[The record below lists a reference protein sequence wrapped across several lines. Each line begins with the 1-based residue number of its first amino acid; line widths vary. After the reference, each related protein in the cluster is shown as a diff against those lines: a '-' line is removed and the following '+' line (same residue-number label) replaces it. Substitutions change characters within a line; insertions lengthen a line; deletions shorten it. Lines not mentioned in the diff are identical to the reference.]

1 MPRNPNKTD
10 YSQGFPG
17 GFEVFASI
25 NDPRDGGHTLHH
37 FGEILFIAFA
47 GVLCGVRSYELM
59 EEFGEL
65 REDWLRKWLKL
76 PNGVPCANTFS
87 RVFQAIEPTAF
98 AGCIAEHLA
107 RLGFAMEG
115 GQIAIDGK
123 ALRGSRSGE
132 TTHLHAVS
140 AWACE
145 AGITLAQAFVGEKTN
160 EITAIPELL
169 AMLNL
174 KGAVVTID
182 AMGTQ
187 RAIAEK
193 IINSGGD
200 YILSVKGNQGRLHDE
215 TRDQFAFALRH
226 LDPARL
232 DPARLDPARLDPKRW
247 SFAQTKESGHD
258 RTETR
263 QTVVCHDLQWMDPAI
278 RAEWKGLAS
287 LIMIHRHTL
296 LGAGKTRSET
306 SYYMSSLKDVRA
318 PAMLGYI
325 RGHWAIENSCHWVL
339 DAIYREDHNQTR
351 DRNSAANHSILRR
364 MALNAHNRMPF
375 EGKKRKS
382 LPKRE
387 LRATHDPQY
396 LEQLL
401 SLM

>member
-1 MPRNPNKTD
+1 MPRNPNKID
-10 YSQGFPG
+10 YSCGFPQ

-25 NDPRDGGHTLHH
+25 QDPRNGGNTRHH

-47 GVLCGVRSYELM
+47 AVLCGVRTYELM
-59 EEFGEL
+59 EGFAEL

-76 PNGVPCANTFS
+76 PNGIPCYNTFS
-87 RVFQAIEPTAF
+87 RVFQAIEPGAF
-98 AGCIAEHLA
+98 AACIAEHLE
-107 RLGFAMEG
+107 RIGFEMQG

-145 AGITLAQAFVGEKTN
+145 AGITLAQAFVGEKSN

-169 AMLNL
+169 EMLNL

-187 RAIAEK
+187 RAIASKIVEK
-193 IINSGGD
+193 GGH

-215 TRDQFAFALRH
+215 IRDQFAFALRQ
-226 LDPARL
+226 LDPASL
-232 DPARLDPARLDPKRW
+232 DPARW
-247 SFAQTKESGHD
+247 SFAQTIDNGHD
-258 RTETR
+258 RSETR
-263 QTVVCHDLQWMDPAI
+263 QIMVCHNLGWMDPAV
-278 RAEWKGLAS
+278 REEWKGLS
-287 LIMIHRHTL
+287 SVIMVHRHTVV
-296 LGAGKTRSET
+296 GAGKTRSET
-306 SYYMSSLKDVRA
+306 CYYMSSLDGIRA
-318 PAMLGYI
+318 AELLAYI
-325 RGHWAIENSCHWVL
+325 RSHWNIENCCHWVL

-364 MALNAHNRMPF
+364 MALNAHNRMPGT
-375 EGKKRKS
+375 GKRRNS

-387 LRATHDPQY
+387 MRASLDPAY

-401 SLM
+401 SLV

>member
-1 MPRNPNKTD
+1 MPRNPNKID
-10 YSQGFPG
+10 YSGGLPQ

-25 NDPRDGGHTLHH
+25 QDPRNGGNTRHH

-47 GVLCGVRSYELM
+47 AVLCGVRTYELM
-59 EEFGEL
+59 EGFAEL

-76 PNGVPCANTFS
+76 PHGIPCYNTFS

-98 AGCIAEHLA
+98 AACIAEHLG
-107 RLGFAMEG
+107 RLGFEMQG

-123 ALRGSRSGE
+123 ALRGSRSGQ

-145 AGITLAQAFVGEKTN
+145 AGITLAQTFVGEKTN

-169 AMLNL
+169 DMLNL

-187 RAIAEK
+187 RAIAGKIVEK
-193 IINSGGD
+193 QGD

-215 TRDQFAFALRH
+215 IRDQFTFALRQ
-226 LDPARL
+226 LDPANL
-232 DPARLDPARLDPKRW
+232 DPQRW
-247 SFAQTKESGHD
+247 SFAQTKDHGHD
-258 RTETR
+258 RSETR
-263 QTVVCHDLQWMDPAI
+263 QIMVCHELGWMDPTI
-278 RAEWKGLAS
+278 REEWKGLTCV
-287 LIMIHRHTL
+287 IMVHRHTVV
-296 LGAGKTRSET
+296 GAGKIRSET
-306 SYYMSSLKDVRA
+306 SYHMSSLQDVRA
-318 PAMLGYI
+318 AEMLAYI
-325 RGHWAIENSCHWVL
+325 RAHWDIENRCHWVL

-351 DRNSAANHSILRR
+351 DRTSAANHSTLRR
-364 MALNAHNRMPF
+364 MALNAHNRMADT
-375 EGKKRKS
+375 GKRRNS

-387 LRATHDPQY
+387 MRAALDPAY

-401 SLM
+401 SLV

>member
-1 MPRNPNKTD
+1 MPRNPDKTD
-10 YSQGFPG
+10 YSKGFPE
-17 GFEVFASI
+17 GFEVFASLC
-25 NDPRDGGHTLHH
+25 DPRDGGHTLHH

-76 PNGVPCANTFS
+76 PNGIPCANTFS
-87 RVFQAIEPTAF
+87 RVFQAIQPTAF

-145 AGITLAQAFVGEKTN
+145 AGVTLAQAFVGEKTN

-169 AMLNL
+169 EMLNL

-187 RAIAEK
+187 RAIAGKIVEK
-193 IINSGGD
+193 GGD

-215 TRDQFAFALRH
+215 IRDQFAFALRQ
-226 LDPARL
+226 LDPKAL
-232 DPARLDPARLDPKRW
+232 DSKRW
-247 SFAQTKESGHD
+247 SFAQTKDNGHD
-258 RTETR
+258 RAETR
-263 QTVVCHDLQWMDPAI
+263 QIMACHDLEWMEPTI
-278 RAEWKGLAS
+278 RDEWKGLACV
-287 LIMIHRHTL
+287 IMVHRQTL

-306 SYYMSSLKDVRA
+306 SYYMSSLKDIRA
-318 PAMLGYI
+318 AGLLDYI
-325 RGHWAIENSCHWVL
+325 RGHWSIENRCHWVL

-387 LRATHDPQY
+387 LRATHDTDY

>member
-1 MPRNPNKTD
+1 MPRNPHKTD
-10 YSQGFPG
+10 YSQGFPA

-25 NDPRDGGHTLHH
+25 SDPRDGGHTLHH

-47 GVLCGVRSYELM
+47 AVLCGVRSYDLM

-65 REDWLRKWLKL
+65 QEKWLRQWLEL
-76 PNGVPCANTFS
+76 PHGIPCANTFS

-98 AGCIAEHLA
+98 ATCIADHLA
-107 RLGFAMEG
+107 HLGFAMAG

-145 AGITLAQAFVGEKTN
+145 AGITLAQTFVSEKSN

-169 AMLNL
+169 EMLNL
-174 KGAVVTID
+174 QGAVVTID

-187 RAIAEK
+187 RAIADQIVTK
-193 IINSGGD
+193 GGD
-200 YILSVKGNQGRLHDE
+200 YLLSVKGNQGRLHDE
-215 TRDQFAFALRH
+215 TRDQFGFALRQLDPAQ
-226 LDPARL
+226 LDPAR
-232 DPARLDPARLDPKRW
+232 W
-247 SFAQTKESGHD
+247 SIAETQESGHD
-258 RTETR
+258 RSETR
-263 QTVVCHDLQWMDPAI
+263 QIMVCHDLGWMAPTI
-278 RAEWKGLAS
+278 RNEWKNLNS
-287 LIMIHRHTL
+287 LIMVHRHTL

-318 PAMLGYI
+318 PEMLAFI
-325 RGHWAIENSCHWVL
+325 RGHWSIENRCHWVL

-351 DRNSAANHSILRR
+351 DRHSAANHSILRR

-387 LRATHDPQY
+387 LRAISDSAY

-401 SLM
+401 SLV

>member
-10 YSQGFPG
+10 YSGGFPAN
-17 GFEVFASI
+17 FDTFATI
-25 NDPRDGGHTLHH
+25 TDPRDGGHTLHH

-47 GVLCGVRSYELM
+47 ALLCGVRSYELM

-76 PNGVPCANTFS
+76 PNGIPSYNTFS
-87 RVFQAIEPTAF
+87 RVFQAIEPTVF
-98 AGCIAEHLA
+98 ASCIATHLGK
-107 RLGFAMEG
+107 LGFTMKG
-115 GQIAIDGK
+115 RQIAIDGK

-145 AGITLAQAFVGEKTN
+145 SGITLAQAFVGEKTN

-169 AMLNL
+169 EMLNL
-174 KGAVVTID
+174 KGAIVTID

-187 RAIAEK
+187 RPIAEK
-193 IINSGGD
+193 IVSKGGD

-215 TRDQFAFALRH
+215 LCDQFGFALRQLDPEH
-226 LDPARL
+226 LDSA
-232 DPARLDPARLDPKRW
+232 RW
-247 SFAQTKESGHD
+247 SFASTEESGHD
-258 RTETR
+258 RTEKR
-263 QTVVCHDLQWMDPAI
+263 QIMICHDLDWMDQAL
-278 RAEWKGLAS
+278 RAEWKDLNCI
-287 LIMIHRHTL
+287 IMVHRTTL
-296 LGAGKTRSET
+296 LGAGKTRSQT

-318 PAMLGYI
+318 KGMLGYI
-325 RGHWAIENSCHWVL
+325 RGHWRIENSCHWVL
-339 DAIYREDHNQTR
+339 DAIYREDHNQIR
-351 DRNSAANHSILRR
+351 DRNAAANQSTLRR
-364 MALNAHNRMPF
+364 IALNAHNLMPF

-387 LRATHDPQY
+387 LRAANPNSY
-396 LEQLL
+396 LEKLL

>member
-1 MPRNPNKTD
+1 MPRNPDKTD
-10 YSQGFPG
+10 YSRGFPE

-25 NDPRDGGHTLHH
+25 GDPRDGGHTCHH

-47 GVLCGVRSYELM
+47 AILCGVRSYELM
-59 EEFGEL
+59 EEFGGL
-65 REDWLRKWLKL
+65 REEWLRKWLKL
-76 PNGVPCANTFS
+76 PHGIPCANTFS
-87 RVFQAIEPTAF
+87 RVFQAIQPAAF
-98 AGCIAEHLA
+98 ARCIADHLA
-107 RLGFAMEG
+107 SLGFAMEG

-123 ALRGSRSGE
+123 ALRGSRSGQ
-132 TTHLHAVS
+132 TSHLHAVS

-145 AGITLAQAFVGEKTN
+145 AGITLAQTFVSEKSN

-169 AMLNL
+169 EMLNL

-187 RAIAEK
+187 RAIAGK
-193 IINSGGD
+193 IVAEGGD

-215 TRDQFAFALRH
+215 TRDQFAFALRQ
-226 LDPARL
+226 LDPAKV
-232 DPARLDPARLDPKRW
+232 DPQRW

-258 RTETR
+258 RSETR
-263 QTVVCHDLQWMDPAI
+263 QIVVCHDLGWMDPATLND
-278 RAEWKGLAS
+278 WKGLACV
-287 LIMIHRHTL
+287 IMVHRDTL

-306 SYYMSSLKDVRA
+306 SYYMSSLQNARA
-318 PAMLGYI
+318 SDLLGYI
-325 RGHWAIENSCHWVL
+325 RGHWGIENRCHWVL

-351 DRNSAANHSILRR
+351 DRHSAANHSILRR
-364 MALNAHNRMPF
+364 MALNAHNRMSF

-387 LRATHDPQY
+387 LRAAHDPSY

>member
-1 MPRNPNKTD
+1 MPRNPNKVD
-10 YSQGFPG
+10 YSGGFPE

-25 NDPRDGGHTLHH
+25 QDPRDGGNTRHH

-47 GVLCGVRSYELM
+47 AVLCGVRSYELM
-59 EEFGEL
+59 EEFAEL
-65 REDWLRKWLKL
+65 RESWLRKWLKL
-76 PNGVPCANTFS
+76 PSSIPCANTFS

-98 AGCIAEHLA
+98 AECIAAHLA
-107 RLGFAMEG
+107 RIGFVMQG

-123 ALRGSRSGE
+123 AIRGSRSGD

-169 AMLNL
+169 EMLNL

-187 RAIAEK
+187 RAIASKIVEK
-193 IINSGGD
+193 GGD
-200 YILSVKGNQGRLHDE
+200 YILSVKGNQVRLHDE
-215 TRDQFAFALRH
+215 IRDQFAFSLRQLTPAK
-226 LDPARL
+226 LDST
-232 DPARLDPARLDPKRW
+232 RW
-247 SFAQTKESGHD
+247 TLAQTKDIGHD
-258 RTETR
+258 REETR
-263 QTVVCHDLQWMDPAI
+263 QIMVCQDLGWMDPEV
-278 RAEWKGLAS
+278 RSEWKNLS
-287 LIMIHRHTL
+287 CVIMVHRHTL

-306 SYYMSSLKDVRA
+306 SYYMSSLKGVNA
-318 PAMLGYI
+318 PELLASI
-325 RGHWAIENSCHWVL
+325 RNHWGIENRCHWVL

-387 LRATHDPQY
+387 LRAAHDTAY

-401 SLM
+401 SLV

>member
-1 MPRNPNKTD
+1 MPRNPNKID
-10 YSQGFPG
+10 YSGGFPQ

-25 NDPRDGGHTLHH
+25 QDPRNGGNTRHH

-47 GVLCGVRSYELM
+47 AVLCGVRTCELM
-59 EEFGEL
+59 EEFAEL
-65 REDWLRKWLKL
+65 REEWLRKWLNL
-76 PNGVPCANTFS
+76 PNGIPCYNTFS
-87 RVFQAIEPTAF
+87 RVFQAIEPGAF
-98 AGCIAEHLA
+98 AACIAEHLG
-107 RLGFAMEG
+107 RLGFEMQG

-160 EITAIPELL
+160 EITAIPQLL
-169 AMLNL
+169 EMLNL

-187 RAIAEK
+187 RAIAGKILEK
-193 IINSGGD
+193 GGD

-215 TRDQFAFALRH
+215 IHDQFAYALRQ
-226 LDPARL
+226 LDPSNL
-232 DPARLDPARLDPKRW
+232 DPQRW
-247 SFAQTKESGHD
+247 SLAQTKDDGHD
-258 RTETR
+258 RGETR
-263 QTVVCHDLQWMDPAI
+263 QIMVCHELGWMDPAV
-278 RAEWKGLAS
+278 REEWKGLACV
-287 LIMIHRHTL
+287 IMVHRHTVV
-296 LGAGKTRSET
+296 GAGKIRSET
-306 SYYMSSLKDVRA
+306 SYYMSSLEGIRA
-318 PAMLGYI
+318 AELLAII
-325 RGHWAIENSCHWVL
+325 RGHWDIENRCHWVL

-364 MALNAHNRMPF
+364 MALNAHNRMP
-375 EGKKRKS
+375 GTAKRRNS

-387 LRATHDPQY
+387 MRAALSPDY

-401 SLM
+401 SLV

>member
-10 YSQGFPG
+10 YTGGFPA
-17 GFEVFASI
+17 GFDAFATI
-25 NDPRDGGHTLHH
+25 ADPRDGGHTLHH

-47 GVLCGVRSYELM
+47 SLLCGVRSYELM

-65 REDWLRKWLKL
+65 REKWLRQWLAL
-76 PNGVPCANTFS
+76 PHGIPSYNTFS
-87 RVFQAIEPTAF
+87 RVFQAIEPTEF
-98 AGCIAEHLA
+98 ASCIATHLA
-107 RLGFAMEG
+107 RLGFKMDG

-132 TTHLHAVS
+132 MTHLHAVS

-145 AGITLAQAFVGEKTN
+145 SGITLAQAFVGEKTN
-160 EITAIPELL
+160 EITAIPKLL
-169 AMLNL
+169 EMLNL

-187 RAIAEK
+187 RAIADK
-193 IINSGGD
+193 IITAGGH

-215 TRDQFAFALRH
+215 TRDQFSFALRQLAPEK
-226 LDPARL
+226 LDPE
-232 DPARLDPARLDPKRW
+232 RW
-247 SFAQTKESGHD
+247 SFAQTEDLGHD
-258 RTETR
+258 RDEKR
-263 QTVVCHDLQWMDPAI
+263 QIMVCHDLDWMDPGI
-278 RAEWKGLAS
+278 RSDWMNLS
-287 LIMIHRHTL
+287 CVIMVYRHTML
-296 LGAGKTRSET
+296 AAGKTRSET
-306 SYYMSSLKDVRA
+306 SYYMSSLQGVRA
-318 PAMLGYI
+318 PQLLAYI
-325 RGHWAIENSCHWVL
+325 RSHWSIENSCHWVL

-364 MALNAHNRMPF
+364 MALNAHNQVPF

-387 LRATHDPQY
+387 LRAASDNAY
-396 LEQLL
+396 LEKLL

>member
-1 MPRNPNKTD
+1 MPRNPNKID
-10 YSQGFPG
+10 YSSGFPQ

-25 NDPRDGGHTLHH
+25 QDPRNGGNTRHH

-47 GVLCGVRSYELM
+47 AVLCGVRTYELM
-59 EEFGEL
+59 EGFAEL
-65 REDWLRKWLKL
+65 REEWLRKWLKL
-76 PNGVPCANTFS
+76 PNGIPCYNTFS
-87 RVFQAIEPTAF
+87 RVFQAIEPGAF
-98 AGCIAEHLA
+98 AACIAEHLG
-107 RLGFAMEG
+107 RLGFEMQG

-145 AGITLAQAFVGEKTN
+145 AGITLAQAFVGEKSN

-169 AMLNL
+169 EMLNL

-187 RAIAEK
+187 RAIAGKIVEK
-193 IINSGGD
+193 GGD

-215 TRDQFAFALRH
+215 IRDQFTFALRQ
-226 LDPARL
+226 LDPGNL
-232 DPARLDPARLDPKRW
+232 DPQRW
-247 SFAQTKESGHD
+247 SFAQTKDNGHD
-258 RTETR
+258 RSETR
-263 QTVVCHDLQWMDPAI
+263 QIMVCHDLGWMDPTI
-278 RAEWKGLAS
+278 RAEWKGLACA
-287 LIMIHRHTL
+287 IMVHRQTVV
-296 LGAGKTRSET
+296 GAGKIRSET
-306 SYYMSSLKDVRA
+306 CYYMSSLEETRA
-318 PAMLGYI
+318 AELLSYI
-325 RGHWAIENSCHWVL
+325 RGHWGIENRCHWVL

-364 MALNAHNRMPF
+364 MALNAHNRMPAT
-375 EGKKRKS
+375 GKRRNS

-387 LRATHDPQY
+387 MRAALNPAY

-401 SLM
+401 SLV

>member
-1 MPRNPNKTD
+1 MPRNPHKTD
-10 YSQGFPG
+10 YSQGFPE
-17 GFEVFASI
+17 GFEIFASI
-25 NDPRDGGHTLHH
+25 SDPRNGGHTRHH

-47 GVLCGVRSYELM
+47 AVLCGVRSYELM

-65 REDWLRKWLKL
+65 RENWLCKWIKL
-76 PNGVPCANTFS
+76 PNGIPCANTFS

-98 AGCIAEHLA
+98 ARCIAEHLA
-107 RLGFAMEG
+107 RLGFAMKG

-169 AMLNL
+169 EMLNL

-187 RAIAEK
+187 RAIADK
-193 IINSGGD
+193 IVKKSGD
-200 YILSVKGNQGRLHDE
+200 YILSVKGNQDSLHDE
-215 TRDQFAFALRH
+215 IRDQFAFALRQ
-226 LDPARL
+226 LDPSRL
-232 DPARLDPARLDPKRW
+232 DPQRW

-258 RTETR
+258 RSETR
-263 QTVVCHDLQWMDPAI
+263 QIMICHDLDWMDPAI
-278 RAEWKGLAS
+278 RKAWTGLS
-287 LIMIHRHTL
+287 CVIMVYRHTL
-296 LGAGKTRSET
+296 LGAGKIRSET
-306 SYYMSSLKDVRA
+306 SYYMSSLQDVRG
-318 PAMLGYI
+318 PEMLAYI
-325 RGHWAIENSCHWVL
+325 RGHWGIENRCHWVL

-375 EGKKRKS
+375 EGKKHKS

-387 LRATHDPQY
+387 LRAAHDTDY

>member
-1 MPRNPNKTD
+1 MPRNPHKTD
-10 YSQGFPG
+10 YSQGFPE
-17 GFEVFASI
+17 GFDLFSSI
-25 NDPRDGGHTLHH
+25 DDPRDGGHTLHH

-65 REDWLRKWLKL
+65 RENWLRKWLKL
-76 PNGVPCANTFS
+76 PNGIPCANTFS
-87 RVFQAIEPTAF
+87 RIFQAIEPTEF
-98 AGCIAEHLA
+98 ARCIAEHLA

-145 AGITLAQAFVGEKTN
+145 AGVTLAQAFVGEKTN

-169 AMLNL
+169 EMLNL

-187 RAIAEK
+187 RAIAGK
-193 IINSGGD
+193 IVNKGGH

-215 TRDQFAFALRH
+215 IRDQFTFALRQ
-226 LDPARL
+226 LDPASL
-232 DPARLDPARLDPKRW
+232 DARRW
-247 SFAQTKESGHD
+247 SFAQTKDSGHD
-258 RTETR
+258 RSETR
-263 QTVVCHDLQWMDPAI
+263 QIMVCHDLSWMDPAI
-278 RAEWKGLAS
+278 RGEWTGLAS
-287 LIMIHRHTL
+287 VIMVHRHTV
-296 LGAGKTRSET
+296 LGAGKIRSET
-306 SYYMSSLKDVRA
+306 SYHMSSLPEVRA
-318 PAMLGYI
+318 PEMLGYI
-325 RGHWAIENSCHWVL
+325 RGHWGIENRCHWVL

-375 EGKKRKS
+375 EGKKHKS

-387 LRATHDPQY
+387 LRATHDTDY

>member
-1 MPRNPNKTD
+1 MPRNPNKID
-10 YSQGFPG
+10 YSSGFPE

-25 NDPRDGGHTLHH
+25 QDPRDGGNTRHH

-47 GVLCGVRSYELM
+47 AVLCGVRSYELM
-59 EEFGEL
+59 EEFAEL
-65 REDWLRKWLKL
+65 RESWLRKWLKL
-76 PNGVPCANTFS
+76 PNSIPCANTFS

-98 AGCIAEHLA
+98 AECIAAHLA
-107 RLGFAMEG
+107 RIGFVMQG

-123 ALRGSRSGE
+123 ALRGSRSGQSS
-132 TTHLHAVS
+132 HLHAVS

-169 AMLNL
+169 EMLNL
-174 KGAVVTID
+174 KCAVVTID

-187 RAIAEK
+187 RAIASK
-193 IINSGGD
+193 IVDKGGD

-215 TRDQFAFALRH
+215 TRDQFAFALRQ
-226 LDPARL
+226 LDPANL
-232 DPARLDPARLDPKRW
+232 DSNRW
-247 SFAQTKESGHD
+247 SFAQTKDIGHD
-258 RTETR
+258 RDETR
-263 QTVVCHDLQWMDPAI
+263 QIMVCHDLSWMAPDVHS
-278 RAEWKGLAS
+278 EWKNLS
-287 LIMIHRHTL
+287 CVIMVHRHTL

-306 SYYMSSLKDVRA
+306 CYYMSSLKGVKA
-318 PAMLGYI
+318 PELLTYI
-325 RGHWAIENSCHWVL
+325 RNHWGIENRCHWVL

-364 MALNAHNRMPF
+364 MALNAHNRMPY

-387 LRATHDPQY
+387 LRAAHDTAY

-401 SLM
+401 SLV

>member
-232 DPARLDPARLDPKRW
+232 DPARLDPKRW